1 MGQNNATRA
10 FLNKKSNRA
19 GSLITLDDIQ
29 PMWGGRQIIL
39 TGSGQATIRIVEH
52 GLVER
57 RYEIT
62 ISPVDL
68 QRIFAAIIENDFL
81 TIQPADRPGLPD
93 EARPKITLANA
104 GGETHAVEKWAGV
117 KDARFDMI
125 YVALV
130 QLEALTVGIEP
141 AYSGPYSTI

>member
-1 MGQNNATRA
+1 MSEANATNT
-10 FLNKKSNRA
+10 FLGSKKVRSAVR
-19 GSLITLDDIQ
+19 ITLDDIQ

-39 TGSGQATIRIVEH
+39 PGSGQVTIRIVEH

-62 ISPVDL
+62 LSPVDL
-68 QRIFAAIIENDFL
+68 GRIFAAIIENDFL

-93 EARPKITLANA
+93 EGRPKITLANA
-104 GGETHAVEKWAGV
+104 AHKTHAVEKWAGV

-130 QLEALTVGIEP
+130 QLE
-141 AYSGPYSTI
+141 